1 MSGDP
6 FAWDVWIDDDG
17 VPWFYV
23 TVPSPAEGAIWLPAM
38 YAAFEAVAQRFEL
51 PGGDTLSRLVHA
63 AGAAMAG
70 LPRGASAYEA
80 LVRSVGATVEELDRI
95 LSHVG

>member
-1 MSGDP
+1 MSGEP
-6 FAWDVWIDDDG
+6 FTWDVWIDDVG

-23 TVPSPAEGAIWLPAM
+23 TVPRPAEGAIWLPAM

-51 PGGDTLSRLVHA
+51 PGDTLSRLVQA
-63 AGAAMAG
+63 AGAAMAC
-70 LPRGASAYEA
+70 LPCGASAHEE
-80 LVRSVGATVEELDRI
+80 LVRSVGATAEELDRI